1 MWYEVTYDSDTI
13 LLFVFLIGF
22 LQKKQIIC
30 DY

>member
-13 LLFVFLIGF
+13 SLFVFLIAF